1 MFLSLKTVSWSAH
14 AGTQRSELLQGLLVK
29 VHDMG
34 VGGGWGYFRNAGG
47 EGALLGP

>member
-1 MFLSLKTVSWSAH
+1 MFLSLKAVSWSAH

-34 VGGGWGYFRNAGG
+34 VGYFRNAGG